1 MHIIQSCEEIPFAD
15 PSSLYDI
22 LRKDEVSEDKASY
35 LLESREGSDK
45 LARYSIIGFD
55 PAFKFSVKNG
65 ILKTKSYDAVIA
77 KEMKSAAKKYE
88 NNNPLSVINA
98 FLTDLKIVGEIRRER
113 FIGGFVGYL
122 SYDFIRYF
130 VDVGES
136 AVDTLKQPDSEFLLT
151 KKNIIVD
158 HRAKKAFFLCNEFYD
173 NQTSFKGLNS
183 DQTSLKFAAKRF
195 DQTFLKFE
203 LMKNYEDKR
212 SEGTSYSAQI
222 SGSGDF
228 TSNMEKEEYERGVR
242 AAKEYIRAGD
252 IIQVVLSQRLEADF
266 DSSIDGNQGAFEFYK
281 RLSEVNP
288 SPYMYFLDFAER
300 KIVGASPEML
310 VRVEAAGRKGNRSR
324 KVETCPIAGTRR
336 RGINEEED
344 KRLEE
349 EMLNDEKE
357 RAEHLMLVDLARNDI
372 GRVSEFGTVQV
383 TKFMYPEKYS
393 HVQHIVTDVVG
404 KLRTGKDEFDAFEAT
419 FPAGTVSGAP
429 KVRAME
435 IIEELEPTRR
445 GIYAGCAGY
454 FSFNRSMDTAIT
466 IRTAIFEKGKVYIQ
480 AGAGIVAD
488 SDPER
493 EYKETL
499 SKCAALLECMSGGGI
514 CSVKSGKS

>member
-1 MHIIQSCEEIPFAD
+1 MHIVQSCGEIPFAD
-15 PSSLYDI
+15 PSSLYAI
-22 LRKDEVSEDKASY
+22 LRKEARSEDKASY

-77 KEMKSAAKKYE
+77 KEMKSAAKKYG
-88 NNNPLSVINA
+88 NINPLSAIKA
-98 FLTDLKIVGEIRRER
+98 FLTDLKIAGEIRRER

-130 VDVGES
+130 VDVGGS
-136 AVDTLKQPDSEFLLT
+136 AVDSLKQPDCEFLLT
-151 KKNIIVD
+151 KKNVIVD
-158 HRAKKAFFLCNEFYD
+158 HRAKKAFLLCNEFYD
-173 NQTSFKGLNS
+173 NQTTFKGLNS
-183 DQTSLKFAAKRF
+183 DQTLLKS
-195 DQTFLKFE
+195 E
-203 LMKNYEDKR
+203 LMKNYEAKR
-212 SEGTSYSAQI
+212 SEGTSDSAQI

-266 DSSIDGNQGAFEFYK
+266 DSCSDENRGAFEFYK
-281 RLSEVNP
+281 RLSGVNP
-288 SPYMYFLDFAER
+288 SPYMYFLDFGER
-300 KIVGASPEML
+300 KIVGTSPEML
-310 VRVEAAGRKGNRSR
+310 VRVEAAGLERKGNRGR

-336 RGINEEED
+336 RGRTEEED
-344 KRLEE
+344 KQLEE

-372 GRVSEFGTVQV
+372 GKVSAFGTVKA
-383 TKFMYPEKYS
+383 TRFMYPEKYS
-393 HVQHIVTDVVG
+393 HVQHIVTDVIG
-404 KLRTGKDEFDAFEAT
+404 ELRTDKDEFDALEAT

-499 SKCAALLECMSGGGI
+499 SKCAALLECMSGGER
-514 CSVKSGKS
+514 

>member
-1 MHIIQSCEEIPFAD
+1 MFIIQSYEEIPFAN
-15 PSSLYDI
+15 PSSLYGI
-22 LRKDEVSEDKASY
+22 LRTEEGGSY

-55 PAFKFSVKNG
+55 PAFKFSVKDG
-65 ILKTKSYDAVIA
+65 ILKTKTYDAFLAKKMKNAA
-77 KEMKSAAKKYE
+77 KEYE
-88 NNNPLSVINA
+88 TKNPLNLIKV
-98 FLTDLKIVGEIRRER
+98 FFGDLEIVGGIKRER

-122 SYDFIRYF
+122 SYDYIRYF
-130 VDVGES
+130 VDVGGS
-136 AVDTLKQPDSEFLLT
+136 TVDALKQPDCEFLLT

-158 HRAKKAFFLCNEFYD
+158 HKAKKAFLLCNEFFD
-173 NQTSFKGLNS
+173 DENLSFER
-183 DQTSLKFAAKRF
+183 QSLSIDFSNVEKR
-195 DQTFLKFE
+195 DLQK
-203 LMKNYEDKR
+203 
-212 SEGTSYSAQI
+212 QI
-222 SGSGDF
+222 LFKDLSSDF
-228 TSNMEKEEYERGVR
+228 TSNIEKGEYERGVR

-252 IIQVVLSQRLEADF
+252 ILQVVLSQRLEADF
-266 DSSIDGNQGAFEFYK
+266 DSGTATDGNTRAFEFYN

-288 SPYMYFLDFAER
+288 SPYMYFLDFGDR

-310 VRVEAAGRKGNRSR
+310 VKVEAAGLNRAGNRNRGR
-324 KVETCPIAGTRR
+324 KVEGCPIAGTRR

-357 RAEHLMLVDLARNDI
+357 RAEHLMLVDLSRNDI
-372 GRVSEFGTVQV
+372 GKVSGFGTVKA
-383 TKFMYPEKYS
+383 TRFMYPEKYS

-404 KLRTGKDEFDAFEAT
+404 ELRTDKDEFDALEAT

-445 GIYAGCAGY
+445 GIYAGCVGY

-466 IRTAIFEKGKVYIQ
+466 IRTAVFEHGKVYLQ

-493 EYKETL
+493 EYKETM
-499 SKCAALLECMSGGGI
+499 SKCAALLECMSGG
-514 CSVKSGKS
+514 SLKK

>member
-1 MHIIQSCEEIPFAD
+1 MFIIQSYDGIPFAN
-15 PSSLYDI
+15 PSLLYDI
-22 LRKDEVSEDKASY
+22 LSKEEGSEGRGSY

-65 ILKTKSYDAVIA
+65 VLKTKSYDEFFTKRMQNVA
-77 KEMKSAAKKYE
+77 KENE
-88 NNNPLSVINA
+88 NPLSVIKA
-98 FLTDLKIVGEIRRER
+98 FLNDLKITGGRRRGR

-122 SYDFIRYF
+122 SYDYVRYF
-130 VDVGES
+130 VDVGRS
-136 AVDTLKQPDSEFLLT
+136 ATDVLEQPDCEFLLT
-151 KKNIIVD
+151 KRNVIVD
-158 HRAKKAFFLCNEFYD
+158 HKAKKAFLISNEFCD
-173 NQTSFKGLNS
+173 DENVSLENS
-183 DQTSLKFAAKRF
+183 PPDFFWKRKIEQRDKTYSL
-195 DQTFLKFE
+195 
-203 LMKNYEDKR
+203 
-212 SEGTSYSAQI
+212 EGSA
-222 SGSGDF
+222 SDF
-228 TSNMEKEEYERGVR
+228 TPNMEKEEYEMGVR

-252 IIQVVLSQRLEADF
+252 IFQVVLSQRLEADF
-266 DSSIDGNQGAFEFYK
+266 DSGTDGNRGAFEFYN

-288 SPYMYFLDFAER
+288 SPYMYFLDFGDR

-310 VRVEAAGRKGNRSR
+310 VKVEAAGLNQGGNRGR
-324 KVETCPIAGTRR
+324 KVESCPIAGTRR

-349 EMLNDEKE
+349 EMLKDEKE

-372 GRVSEFGTVQV
+372 GKVSEFGTVKP
-383 TKFMYPEKYS
+383 TRFMYPEKYS

-404 KLRTGKDEFDAFEAT
+404 ELRADKDEFDALNAT

-445 GIYAGCAGY
+445 GIYAGCVGY

-466 IRTAIFEKGKVYIQ
+466 IRTAVFEHGKVYLQ

-499 SKCAALLECMSGGGI
+499 SKCAALLECISGGGI
-514 CSVKSGKS
+514 RSVCGKS